1 MSTQERKG
9 NYEITRDRAEIE
21 FLNYSQEAMI
31 AKFGLPH
38 DQDFIYIRFLACDY
52 RVDRRTGRVERLPE
66 LVHAG
71 FNEAMTIFDVLCESK
86 PDCRLSGEF
95 VRVNDLDGVVKT
107 ARLGDRLFDG
117 SAKAFTHR
125 TGALRAA
132 CLRLGGTAAS
142 VGDVSY
148 KIPMFDFLP
157 VSLQFWDADDEF
169 DAVLKI
175 MWDRRTLDF
184 MRYETTW
191 YAAGR
196 LLERLEE
203 LMAETD

>member
-1 MSTQERKG
+1 MSERG
-9 NYEITRDRAEIE
+9 HNYDIARDRAEQA
-21 FLNYSQEAMI
+21 FLRYDQEAMVR
-31 AKFGLPH
+31 KFGLPH
-38 DQDFIYIRFLACDY
+38 DQDSIRIRFLSRDY

-66 LVHAG
+66 MVHAG
-71 FNEAMTIFDVLCESK
+71 FNEAMTIFDVLCESR

-107 ARLGDRLFDG
+107 AHLGGNLFDG

-125 TGALRAA
+125 TGALCAA
-132 CLRLGGTAAS
+132 CEALGGLPGR

-148 KIPMFDFLP
+148 TIPLFDFLP
-157 VSLQFWDADDEF
+157 VVLQFWDADDEF

-191 YAAGR
+191 YAAGH
-196 LLERLEE
+196 LLERLAE
-203 LMAETD
+203 LMKETD